1 MKPNI
6 AKPAK
11 KPLSKA
17 EKVRRR
23 NEVVRIIQ
31 LVILLI
37 GIGLCVLCSILF
49 FYTFTLN
56 YETVYDFLLVYQNYT
71 LLIITLVVSL
81 ALLLDLILLLIVK
94 AFTRHKK
101 DLMVVYDKRLKFGLQ
116 NLADGAN
123 KPSTTKTEPSGPRFR
138 ALSLIDEGH
147 PSFEA
152 RGTDSGLTLA
162 SACASFREYAA
173 GTRSLYYSEKTVRA
187 WVSSLCCSRILL
199 LQGMSGTGKTSLP
212 DCFGDWLGRPADVV
226 PVQPTWK
233 ERSDLLG
240 YYNEFTGSF
249 SETPLLEALYRAGGT
264 DSVSVIVLDEAN
276 IARVEYY
283 FAEFLSLLE
292 LPDPNARKLPIASS
306 GMPGDPKRVRDGQ
319 LLLPQNA
326 WFVMTANNDDSTFAI
341 SDKVYDRAMV
351 LDLDSRAEPFASLPG
366 HRARL
371 SYAGLARLSRE
382 ACERYSLTRRDK
394 RRIAELDRFL
404 RRELHVSFGNR
415 IMRQVSSFVPCYV
428 ACGGSESEALDL
440 ILARKVMRKLSSV
453 SPVYVRSKSGELLGL
468 LGNLFGEGGAPECE
482 AAIRRIADSK

>member
-1 MKPNI
+1 MNNI
-6 AKPAK
+6 LASEITWEQIWQKVGEDLAYWLTTSVAIGVYIFIFAGIIAILCLITILNNFRRPHYQKVALTEGDVTGAEALGVGNKNVPEYAKT
-11 KPLSKA
+11 
-17 EKVRRR
+17 
-23 NEVVRIIQ
+23 NENDASQ
-31 LVILLI
+31 QQ
-37 GIGLCVLCSILF
+37 
-49 FYTFTLN
+49 
-56 YETVYDFLLVYQNYT
+56 D
-71 LLIITLVVSL
+71 
-81 ALLLDLILLLIVK
+81 ALPQENEQE
-94 AFTRHKK
+94 H
-101 DLMVVYDKRLKFGLQ
+101 
-116 NLADGAN
+116 
-123 KPSTTKTEPSGPRFR
+123 PPRFR
-138 ALSLIDEGH
+138 ALSLIDSGH

-382 ACERYSLTRRDK
+382 ACERYSLTRRDR